1 MGAETCKK
9 SVMARDGIEWGSATA
24 ANRARKL
31 RIEGGLKSKARCAD
45 LQIGRLGKDG
55 TRAAN
60 LAIWRAEHES
70 KSAVSKEARSE
81 ILRSLKFYEILPQN
95 SCLFEIL

>member
-1 MGAETCKK
+1 MRA
-9 SVMARDGIEWGSATA
+9 A

-31 RIEGGLKSKARCAD
+31 WIEGRLKPKTRCAD

-60 LAIWRAEHES
+60 LAIWRVERES

-81 ILRSLKFYEILPQN
+81 ILRSLKFYKILPQN
-95 SCLFEIL
+95 LHFLKFYKILLAEFARKIFKALGGLF